1 MSRTLYITDL
11 DGTLLDNESRISPAT
26 AEMLNRAIAEGA
38 LFSIAT
44 ARTPA
49 TVHEIMRPVNLNL
62 PAIVMTGGALWDPR
76 TGAYSDVQYMDP
88 ATARRVVDTYRL
100 YDSAAFLY
108 TLPPEKDPALGTQ
121 KLLIYHF
128 GEMNEYE
135 RAFMLERLTNPF
147 KRFDVPESGK
157 SALPEKIEHTVLFFG
172 IQPTEKAE
180 KVKEKLEDIPDIN
193 PMFYHDWFGE
203 EIAEIEAFPSGAT
216 KAKAVRRL
224 AEKAGADRIVVFGD
238 NRNDISMMKAADV
251 AVAVENALDEVKEAA
266 DIVIGPNTGDSVAR
280 FILEELKIKG
290 LR

>member
-1 MSRTLYITDL
+1 MKRTLYITDL
-11 DGTLLDNESRISPAT
+11 DGTLLNDESKISKET
-26 AEMLNRAIAEGA
+26 AAILNRAIAEGA

-49 TVHEIMRPVNLNL
+49 TVNEIMRPVNLNL
-62 PAIVMTGGALWDPR
+62 PAIVMTGGALWDTR

-88 ATARRVVDTYRL
+88 DTARRVVETYER

-108 TLPPEKDPALGTQ
+108 TLPPATDPSLGTR

-135 RAFMLERLTNPF
+135 RAFMEERLTNPF
-147 KRFDVPESGK
+147 KRFEVPEDGK
-157 SALPEKIEHTVLFFG
+157 SALPERIDHTVLFFG

-180 KVKEKLEDIPDIN
+180 KVRGGLEEIDRIN

-203 EIAEIEAFPSGAT
+203 EIAEIEAFPLGAT

-224 AEKAGADRIVVFGD
+224 ARQVGAERIVVFGD
-238 NRNDISMMKAADV
+238 NRNDISMMKVADLSV
-251 AVAVENALDEVKEAA
+251 AVANAREEVKDFA
-266 DIVIGPNTGDSVAR
+266 DIVIGANTDDAVAK
-280 FILEELKIKG
+280 FILQELG
-290 LR
+290 ARS